1 MTAADDAEDAADTGL
16 SVAAEP
22 AIATAWSPTTRLRRL
37 VGVEVA
43 WLSAGVDVGE
53 VPSTAVPDELLA
65 VDDPMTGLVIDDM
78 VHALDLDAVHDGL
91 LADATPV
98 IALVAQLRR
107 LLPAAGDHLHAGL
120 TSQDVID
127 TAMMGGVARALD
139 RLDALVG
146 AAGDRCA
153 DLATTHRDSRMRG
166 RTLLQP
172 GRTTTFGLRAAVWLD
187 GVTGD
192 RERLARVRGRL
203 AVSWGGAVGTGA
215 DQSPAR
221 VEAWG
226 RRLGLPVPPLPWHG
240 NRDRV
245 HDLAGALATIAG
257 QAASRSRDMVLLNQ
271 AELGE
276 VVDGAAGGSSAMPD
290 KRNPAAAVQ
299 ALAAA
304 RVAAAAAGG
313 LLAATEVELER
324 AAGAWQAEWDLLPTL
339 LRATGAAVAHD
350 LRALEHL
357 HVDVDAMAAR
367 AGDDE
372 PGRAGDLVDTA
383 VARWR
388 TAAPDAGGRTPDA

>member
-1 MTAADDAEDAADTGL
+1 MTTAGAPDTAADTDTVGPDTGL
-16 SVAAEP
+16 SVAADP
-22 AIATAWSPTTRLRRL
+22 AIAAEWSLAARVRRL

-53 VPSTAVPDELLA
+53 VPPTAVPDELLA
-65 VDDPMTGLVIDDM
+65 VDDPMAGLVIGDLVRM
-78 VHALDLDAVHDGL
+78 VDLDAVRDGL

-127 TAMMGGVARALD
+127 TAMMVGVSRALD
-139 RLDALVG
+139 RLDALVV

-153 DLATTHRDSRMRG
+153 DLATTHRDTRMRG

-187 GVTGD
+187 GLAGD

-215 DQSPAR
+215 DQSTAR

-226 RRLGLPVPPLPWHG
+226 RRLGLPVPSLPWHG

-245 HDLAGALATIAG
+245 HELAGAMATIAG
-257 QAASRSRDMVLLNQ
+257 QAASRSRDVVLLGQ
-271 AELGE
+271 AEVGE
-276 VVDGAAGGSSAMPD
+276 VVDGAAGGSSAMPA

-304 RVAAAAAGG
+304 RVVAAAAGG

-324 AAGAWQAEWDLLPTL
+324 AAGAWQAEWDLIPTL

-357 HVDVDAMAAR
+357 EVDADAMAAR
-367 AGDDE
+367 VGDDQ

-383 VARWR
+383 VARWHGATSR
-388 TAAPDAGGRTPDA
+388 